1 MIANHDTES
10 LFASLDI
17 PFDKTVETTT
27 ILNNNSIMN
36 YNDCIEDI
44 SNDGMDP
51 PTSTSSPTI
60 GQFSLTT

>member
-17 PFDKTVETTT
+17 PFDKTTT
-27 ILNNNSIMN
+27 ILNNNSMMN

>member
-1 MIANHDTES
+1 
-10 LFASLDI
+10 
-17 PFDKTVETTT
+17 
-27 ILNNNSIMN
+27 MN